1 MWKSINV
8 GLVAAVVAGSTAV
21 AGEAIDSNAYPP
33 GVGQTAKGV
42 ADRGPAVR
50 YAQSTREQHST
61 SSSQIF
67 YNIVADGGAA
77 CSGDV
82 VTVTRSISIGRGA
95 RVLSISAD
103 TFSSGDVGKAIVVP
117 GAGNGGGKLF
127 AHIASFTNAQNVMLD
142 RGAVTGLSAA
152 SKDISYGTD
161 DAPKFMA
168 FNKWARENQAGK
180 QVVLTVPKGAN
191 CWFGS
196 SVWSTSV
203 NIANAWA
210 AGINNLV
217 VEGAGATINSVGGA
231 GFWLGGRGVC
241 QAGIASANG
250 CSARIETAQ
259 AGAKQI
265 ALTPSSLTAGY
276 ISRFPVGKW
285 LMLGGLDTQGLWKA
299 PYGFPP
305 NQTFFEWR
313 QVTGVDTAT
322 GVINLDRPLSNA
334 YLSTWPNYN
343 QGNNYEADNGGPA
356 TIWAVGDTWNSTV
369 EYRGLTINQEGQTY
383 SPARHVTY
391 RGVTFGGGHGGIPT
405 QNETWSAINSSF
417 ANVNMETDKLIGTMM
432 MDGVTIGQIKF
443 QSSSTDR
450 LIMKNSTVTKV
461 LDGTA
466 KRAEITDTRLG
477 AFKVGAYAYGV
488 ASGPVV
494 CTRCTVT
501 TFDFY
506 GGFVQTDL
514 LSDYSMSGGVI
525 SFPNTA
531 ATGSGPAHRW
541 VVPGTTVFW
550 SAPGYFTIGSIQ
562 LQDVKQDAT
571 NTYVQTDATGGFP
584 PIGGPISYRT
594 GVMPRFTCDA
604 CSGDPTLVA
613 TNIQSGATPL
623 APLATYSRR
632 SYAPNGASKNLGNLV
647 VIGKLV
653 SLTINVTQAYTGSDP
668 AILNPTGE
676 FHNFAVKQSDWSR
689 YDWWPTINLKVAGER
704 IITPSGV
711 SCNGAPGGCSGDLNM
726 TVPEAIWIPNGM
738 GPSLPSKLSGG
749 GTLPKFTITAKTD
762 QGVVTVRRDTN

>member
-1 MWKSINV
+1 VWKSV
-8 GLVAAVVAGSTAV
+8 SVALIVSVVACSTAV
-21 AGEAIDSNAYPP
+21 VGEPFDLKANPAVVRQT
-33 GVGQTAKGV
+33 GKNVGDG
-42 ADRGPAVR
+42 DPAVR
-50 YAQSTREQHST
+50 TAQT
-61 SSSQIF
+61 SRDQRAPNVNQIS
-67 YNIVADGGAA
+67 YNIVTDGGAA
-77 CSGDV
+77 CNGDV
-82 VTVTRSISIGRGA
+82 RTVSRSVSIGRGA
-95 RVLSISAD
+95 RALSISAD

-180 QVVLTVPKGAN
+180 QVVLTVPKGTN

-210 AGINNLV
+210 AGISNLV
-217 VEGAGATINSVGGA
+217 VEGAGATVNSVGGA
-231 GFWLGGRGVC
+231 AFWLGGRGVC

-259 AGAKQI
+259 AGAKKI
-265 ALTPSSLTAGY
+265 TLTPSSLAAGY
-276 ISRFPVGKW
+276 ITRFPVGKW
-285 LMLGGLDTQGLWKA
+285 VMLGGLDTQGLWKA

-313 QVTGVDTAT
+313 QITAVDPAT
-322 GVINLDRPLSNA
+322 GVITLDRPLSNT

-343 QGNNYEADNGGPA
+343 QGNNHEADNGGPA
-356 TIWAVGDTWNSTV
+356 TIWAVGDTWNSTI

-417 ANVNMETDKLIGTMM
+417 PDVNMETDKLIGTMT
-432 MDGVTIGQIKF
+432 MDGVTIRQIKF

-450 LIMKNSTVTKV
+450 LIMKNSIVTKM

-466 KRAEITDTRLG
+466 KRAEITDSQLG
-477 AFKVGAYAYGV
+477 TFKVGAYAYGV

-494 CTRCTVT
+494 CTRCAVT

-506 GGFVQTDL
+506 GGFTQKSH
-514 LSDYSMSGGVI
+514 LSSYSMNDGVI

-531 ATGSGPAHRW
+531 ATSYDPAHRW
-541 VVPGTTVFW
+541 VVPGATVFW
-550 SAPGYFTIGSIQ
+550 TAPGYLTIGSFKVQ
-562 LQDVKQDAT
+562 AVTQDAT
-571 NTYVQTDATGGFP
+571 NTYVQTDAPGGFP
-584 PIGGPISYRT
+584 SIGGPISYRT

-604 CSGDPTLVA
+604 CSGDPALMA

-632 SYAPNGASKNLGNLV
+632 SYAPNGASKNLGSLV

-653 SLTINVTQAYTGSDP
+653 SLTINVTQAYTGTDP

-676 FHNFAVKQSDWSR
+676 YHNFTVKQSDWSR

-711 SCNGAPGGCSGDLNM
+711 TCNGLPGGCSGDLNM

-738 GPSLPSKLSGG
+738 GPSLPSRLSGG

-762 QGVVTVRRDTN
+762 QEVLP

>member
-1 MWKSINV
+1 MSKSM
-8 GLVAAVVAGSTAV
+8 GAALIASAMACSIAASGGPIDLQANPPALREAGKNIGS
-21 AGEAIDSNAYPP
+21 GD
-33 GVGQTAKGV
+33 
-42 ADRGPAVR
+42 PAVR
-50 YAQSTREQHST
+50 TAQAARERRT
-61 SSSQIF
+61 TNVPQIF
-67 YNIVADGGAA
+67 YNIVTDGGAA
-77 CSGDV
+77 CNGDV
-82 VTVTRSISIGRGA
+82 ATVSRSVSIGRGA
-95 RVLSISAD
+95 RVLSVSAD
-103 TFSSGDVGKAIVVP
+103 TFSSGDVGKAIVIP
-117 GAGNGGGKLF
+117 GAGNNGGRLS
-127 AHIASFTNAQNVMLD
+127 AYIQSFINAQTVNLD
-142 RGAVTGLSAA
+142 RGAATGLSVAL
-152 SKDISYGTD
+152 KDIGYGTD

-168 FNKWARENQAGK
+168 FNKWARENQGAK
-180 QVVLTVPKGAN
+180 QVVLTVPRGAN

-196 SVWSTSV
+196 PVWSTSV
-203 NIANAWA
+203 SLQNAWA
-210 AGINNLV
+210 AGINNLI

-241 QAGIASANG
+241 QAGLDSANG

-265 ALTPSSLTAGY
+265 TLTASSLAAGY
-276 ISRFPVGKW
+276 IRRFPVGKW
-285 LMLGGLDTQGLWKA
+285 LLLGGLDTQGLWKA

-313 QVTGVDTAT
+313 QVTAVDTIT
-322 GVINLDRPLSNA
+322 GVLTLDRPLSNT

-356 TIWAVGDTWNSTV
+356 TIWAVGDSWNSTI

-405 QNETWSAINSSF
+405 QNETWSAINSNF
-417 ANVNMETDKLIGTMM
+417 ADVNMETDKLIGTIT
-432 MDGVTIGQIKF
+432 MDGVTIRQIKF

-450 LIMKNSTVTKV
+450 LVMKNSTVTKM

-466 KRAEITDTRLG
+466 KRAEITDSVLG

-494 CTRCTVT
+494 CTRCAVA

-506 GGFVQTDL
+506 GGFLQKDL
-514 LSDYSMSGGVI
+514 LPSYSMNDGII

-541 VVPGTTVFW
+541 AVPGTTIFW
-550 SAPGYFTIGSIQ
+550 SAPGYFTIGSVQ
-562 LQDVKQDAT
+562 LRAVKQDAN
-571 NTYVQTDATGGFP
+571 NTYIETNAPGGFP
-584 PIGGPISYRT
+584 SIGSPISYRT
-594 GVMPRFTCDA
+594 GLMPRFTCDA
-604 CSGDPTLVA
+604 CSGDPALVA

-632 SYAPNGASKNLGNLV
+632 SYAPNGPSKNLGSLV

-676 FHNFAVKQSDWSR
+676 FHNFTVKQSGWSR

-704 IITPSGV
+704 VITPTGV
-711 SCNGAPGGCSGDLNM
+711 TCNGVPGGCSGDLNM
-726 TVPEAIWIPNGM
+726 TVPEAIWIANGM
-738 GPSLPSKLSGG
+738 GPSLPSLLNSKGSKMP
-749 GTLPKFTITAKTD
+749 TFTITARTD
-762 QGVVTVRRDTN
+762 QAVVP

>member
-8 GLVAAVVAGSTAV
+8 GLVAALVVGSPA
-21 AGEAIDSNAYPP
+21 AAKEPIYARAHQH
-33 GVGQTAKGV
+33 GVGQNV
-42 ADRGPAVR
+42 ADTDSAVR
-50 YAQSTREQHST
+50 YAQTTRDQRSA
-61 SSSQIF
+61 SPSQIF
-67 YNIVADGGAA
+67 YNIGADGGSA
-77 CSGDV
+77 CNGDV
-82 VTVTRSISIGRGA
+82 VTVTRSISIERGG

-103 TFSSGDVGKAIVVP
+103 TFSSGDVGKTIVVA
-117 GAGNGGGKLF
+117 GAGNGGGRLF
-127 AHIASFTNAQNVMLD
+127 ARIAAFTNAQNVMLD
-142 RGAVTGLSAA
+142 RAAATGLSAA

-168 FNKWARENQAGK
+168 FNKWARENQAEK

-203 NIANAWA
+203 SLGNAWA
-210 AGINNLV
+210 AGIKNLL
-217 VEGAGATINSVGGA
+217 VEGAGATFNSVGGA

-241 QAGIASANG
+241 QAGIAAANG
-250 CSARIETAQ
+250 CSARIQTAQ

-265 ALTPSSLTAGY
+265 ALNPSSLAAGY
-276 ISRFPVGKW
+276 INRFPIGKW

-313 QVTGVDTAT
+313 QVTSVDTAT
-322 GVINLDRPLSNA
+322 GVIILDRPLSNT
-334 YLSTWPNYN
+334 YLSTWPSYN
-343 QGNNYEADNGGPA
+343 QGSNFEADNGGPA
-356 TIWAVGDTWNSTV
+356 TIWAVDDTWNSTV
-369 EYRGLTINQEGQTY
+369 EYRSLTINQEGQTY

-405 QNETWSAINSSF
+405 QNETWSAINSNF
-417 ANVNMETDKLIGTMM
+417 ANVNMETDKLIGTMT

-450 LIMKNSTVTKV
+450 LIMKNSIVTKM

-466 KRAEITDTRLG
+466 KRTEITDSQLG
-477 AFKVGAYAYGV
+477 SFKVGAYAYGV

-494 CTRCTVT
+494 CTRCAVT
-501 TFDFY
+501 TFTFY
-506 GGFVQTDL
+506 SGFVQNDHL
-514 LSDYSMSGGVI
+514 PDYSMSGGVI
-525 SFPNTA
+525 SFPNSA
-531 ATGSGPAHRW
+531 ANGSGPAQRW

-550 SAPGYFTIGSIQ
+550 GAPGYLTIGSFKVQ
-562 LQDVKQDAT
+562 AVTQDAT
-571 NTYVQTDATGGFP
+571 NTYIQTDAPGGFP
-584 PIGGPISYRT
+584 SIGSPISFRT
-594 GVMPRFTCDA
+594 GVMPQFTCDA
-604 CSGDPTLVA
+604 CSGDPALVA
-613 TNIQSGATPL
+613 TTIQSGAKPL

-632 SYAPNGASKNLGNLV
+632 SYAPNGTSKNLGSLI

-653 SLTINVTQAYTGSDP
+653 SLTINVTQAYTGPDA

-711 SCNGAPGGCSGDLNM
+711 TCNGAPGGCPGDLNM
-726 TVPEAIWIPNGM
+726 TVPEAIWVTSGM
-738 GPSLPSKLSGG
+738 GPSLPSKLGG
-749 GTLPKFTITAKTD
+749 GIAPAFTITAKTD
-762 QGVVTVRRDTN
+762 QGRVK